1 MTRERKIILIGGVIL
16 LLAGAVYRFYPE
28 MTLYF
33 GTEGAI
39 AAKQEKV
46 VKYRQMVA
54 ERKAATAQLE
64 AMRGRLTALE
74 AGLFE
79 GETPALA
86 AAGIQNTL
94 TRIAEESGIEI
105 ATIRVMSSEKAENLP
120 YVGIPVQLTF
130 HAAIGDLKGFLY
142 GIQNDSKLLRV
153 SEAQIRSDRRGRSEA
168 VQANLTV
175 TGYAAALS
183 PPPDDGEK

>member
-1 MTRERKIILIGGVIL
+1 MTRERKIILIGGAIL

-28 MTLYF
+28 MTVFF

-39 AAKQEKV
+39 AAKREKV
-46 VKYRQMVA
+46 AKYREMVA
-54 ERKAATAQLE
+54 ERKAVTAQLE
-64 AMRGRLTALE
+64 AMRGRLAALE

-86 AAGIQNTL
+86 AASIQNTL
-94 TRIAEESGIEI
+94 TRIADESGVEI
-105 ATIRVMSSEKAENLP
+105 ATIRVMSAEKAEELP

-142 GIQNDSKLLRV
+142 GIQSDDKLLRV
-153 SEAQIRSDRRGRSEA
+153 AEAQIRSDRRGRSEA
-168 VQANLTV
+168 VQANLTIK
-175 TGYAAALS
+175 GYAAAPAAPS
-183 PPPDDGEK
+183 VDGAE